1 MTLDDIAALAGLRAK
16 ATPGPWYVPADE
28 PCNITN
34 SMEEGACVAG
44 CDFLEGAHDAA
55 LIAAAVNALPALLA
69 LARRGLEVEGAVAE
83 IAVERRRQMEAES
96 WSPNHDDRHTRGELA
111 RAASCYAV
119 VGGMGDSTRD
129 HYRPGHPPRSYATGQ
144 GWPWDAEWWKP
155 KDRRRD
161 LIRAG
166 ALIVAEIE
174 RLDRAAQREV
184 APEAVLSDTGAAP

>member
-1 MTLDDIAALAGLRAK
+1 MLTLDDIAALEALLTKSGETSPGAWK
-16 ATPGPWYVPADE
+16 AIPH
-28 PCNITN
+28 
-34 SMEEGACVAG
+34 ACQVVDGRGQWCVDATR
-44 CDFLEGAHDAA
+44 HDAR
-55 LIAAAVNALPALLA
+55 LIAAARNALPGLLA
-69 LARRGLEVEGAVAE
+69 LTRRGLEAEGAVAE
-83 IAVERRRQMEAES
+83 IAAERRRQIEAES
-96 WSPNHDDRHTRGELA
+96 WSPDHDDRHTRGELA

-129 HYRPGHPPRSYATGQ
+129 HYRPGHPPRSCATGQ

-174 RLDRAAQREV
+174 RLDRAASRET
-184 APEAVLSDTGAAP
+184 AP

>member
-1 MTLDDIAALAGLRAK
+1 MDES
-16 ATPGPWYVPADE
+16 VPATVTIAPGYWFAPGHIPYVDH
-28 PCNITN
+28 
-34 SMEEGACVAG
+34 
-44 CDFLEGAHDAA
+44 LEGRVRPEADAA

-96 WSPNHDDRHTRGELA
+96 WSPDHDDRHTRGELA

>member
-1 MTLDDIAALAGLRAK
+1 MTLDELTA
-16 ATPGPWYVPADE
+16 
-28 PCNITN
+28 
-34 SMEEGACVAG
+34 
-44 CDFLEGAHDAA
+44 LEGLHARASGASED
-55 LIAAAVNALPALLA
+55 AVNALGNPARFAAVLTRAEAAGVLHDRLRPVMAQLLA
-69 LARRGLEVEGAVAE
+69 LARRGLEAESAVAE
-83 IAVERRRQMEAES
+83 IAAERRRQMEAES
-96 WSPNHDDRHTRGELA
+96 WSPEHDDRHTRGELA

-155 KDRRRD
+155 KNRRRD

-174 RLDRAAQREV
+174 RLDRAATRETT
-184 APEAVLSDTGAAP
+184 P